1 MYVTPRWGFPLE
13 FCNGAGTRNKLEW
26 CPYQNF
32 KKKCDDLCI
41 RLDTVPALDRRRDRQ
56 MIKTDRFGKQ
66 YRARSTCIAWWRAIK
81 KRRRKVNYA
90 RRAELWA
97 RHPIVCE
104 VMLALN
110 RITALIGFLLKFFFV
125 NFSALAWRAATRQL
139 HAHVKYSAW
148 LID

>member
-32 KKKCDDLCI
+32 KKVRRSVYSFRHSTSIGQTEGQTDDQDGQI
-41 RLDTVPALDRRRDRQ
+41 W
-56 MIKTDRFGKQ
+56 KTISRPFYMHCMVTGD
-66 YRARSTCIAWWRAIK
+66 K